1 MASPKRFKWLK
12 RIGIFIGLLIA
23 VLFLLYFIN
32 NESLP
37 KGKTGAEADALAQKV
52 LSAINKTA
60 WDSTGAIMWT
70 FADKHSFIWDKKRHL
85 TQVRWEDKVALI
97 DLQEVK
103 GLAYQNGEPIA
114 DQIQN
119 DELIK
124 TAWSHW
130 ANDSFWL
137 NAPAKVFDGG
147 TSRSIVSLEDGSTGL
162 MITYNSG
169 GVTPGDS
176 YLWIL
181 DENNLPKSYK
191 MWVKIIPMG
200 GVEATWEDW
209 KPLST
214 GALISRSH
222 KLGPLDIALT
232 NVKGAKDLLELTEGK
247 DIFAPITQ

>member
-1 MASPKRFKWLK
+1 MASTKRFKWLK
-12 RIGIFIGLLIA
+12 RIGIFIGILIG

-37 KGKTGAEADALAQKV
+37 KGKMGAEADALAQKV
-52 LSAINKTA
+52 LTAINKTA

-70 FADKHSFIWDKKRHL
+70 FADRHSFIWDKKRHL

-97 DLQEVK
+97 NLHNVK
-103 GLAYQNGEPIA
+103 GTAYQNGEPIA
-114 DQIQN
+114 DQAQN
-119 DELIK
+119 DELVK
-124 TAWSHW
+124 TAWSYW

-137 NAPAKVFDGG
+137 NAPAKIFDGG
-147 TSRSIVSLEDGSTGL
+147 TSRSIISLEDGSEGL
-162 MITYNSG
+162 MITYSSG

-181 DENNLPKSYK
+181 DEKGLPKSYK

-209 KPLST
+209 QPLST

-222 KLGPLDIALT
+222 KLGPMDIALT
-232 NVKGAKDLLELTEGK
+232 NVKGAKDLLELTEGE
-247 DIFAPITQ
+247 DIFTPIVQ